1 MPSHLEYEACK
12 NIAKLV
18 LQQCYKASLKTND
31 AKNLSCNNVAKF
43 ALQQCCK
50 SCLAPTLSCLA
61 TMLQSLSI
69 KNVAKWMFKSL
80 SCNNVAKLVLQQ
92 MLQSL
97 FFTTLKVFL
106 LTTL

>member
-1 MPSHLEYEACK
+1 MQKYSKACP
-12 NIAKLV
+12 ATM
-18 LQQCYKASLKTND
+18 LQTSLKTNV

-69 KNVAKWMFKSL
+69 NNVAKWMFKSL
-80 SCNNVAKLVLQQ
+80 SCNNGAKFVLQQ

-97 FFTTLKVFL
+97 S
-106 LTTL
+106 